1 MIRRQQP
8 ILMQLET
15 NVQAITHTGCSPGS
29 CAYPGHES
37 ISRCAS
43 GGGPVVP
50 CLTLGCRTAD
60 DAYIDLGRISVDHR
74 IMGGIPCVAGT
85 RIPVATVMGLV
96 ADGLTTDEIL
106 AEYPQLIREDIQ
118 GCLGYA
124 ARAVDERELP
134 VRLSA

>member
-1 MIRRQQP
+1 
-8 ILMQLET
+8 
-15 NVQAITHTGCSPGS
+15 
-29 CAYPGHES
+29 
-37 ISRCAS
+37 
-43 GGGPVVP
+43 
-50 CLTLGCRTAD
+50 
-60 DAYIDLGRISVDHR
+60 
-74 IMGGIPCVAGT
+74 MGGIPCVAGT